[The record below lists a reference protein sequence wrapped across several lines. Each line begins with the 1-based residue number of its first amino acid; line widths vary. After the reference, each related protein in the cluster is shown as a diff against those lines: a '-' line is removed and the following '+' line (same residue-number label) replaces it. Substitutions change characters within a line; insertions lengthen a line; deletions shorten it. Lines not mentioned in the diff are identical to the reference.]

1 METKLTFPVY
11 MYLGELAVLDYHPV
25 KFTLMDEEDNTL
37 KVKIDVPAKYIA
49 NSEEII
55 KAQISAEE
63 FANIILTLEG
73 LSWVYNQIVKIMN
86 PKKSDADEFEE
97 DF

>member
-1 METKLTFPVY
+1 MKTNLTYPVY

-49 NSEEII
+49 NAEQII
-55 KAQISAEE
+55 QEQISANEVS
-63 FANIILTLEG
+63 NIILSLEG
-73 LSWVYNQIVKIMN
+73 LKWVYNQVVEVMRPTKPTN
-86 PKKSDADEFEE
+86 DEFDE